1 MESQSLNGTDPAQK
15 QAQRADNR
23 LSTHIA
29 RAREMA
35 ERARAERA
43 RSDIRWRLGGT
54 WVTIEHPCAEPQ
66 KPAARGE
73 DQGLD
78 MEKHSSLQEVAA
90 PAHRKGQAAGEPTV
104 EKD

>member
-1 MESQSLNGTDPAQK
+1 VESQSLDGTVPAQE
-15 QAQRADNR
+15 QARQADNR

-35 ERARAERA
+35 ERARAEHA
-43 RSDIRWRLGGT
+43 W
-54 WVTIEHPCAEPQ
+54 AEPQ
-66 KPAARGE
+66 KPATRGD

-78 MEKHSSLQEVAA
+78 MEKHSSLLEVAA
-90 PAHRKGQAAGEPTV
+90 PAHRKGQAPGGEPTV